1 MNTGVC
7 ITCGAQDVE
16 LDEDT
21 EQCADCQATEGGE
34 PKNGADALED
44 ET

>member
-16 LDEDT
+16 IDDDT
-21 EQCADCQATEGGE
+21 EQCADCVALEGGA
-34 PKNGADALED
+34 PKNGADALE
-44 ET
+44 ETT